1 MSIDTHIDVNQSC
14 VKQWCPEKA
23 DEFRRATRRKF
34 HLEKRANYKHT
45 SIENKENL
53 KAMSYNYKRIMD
65 NALKIIE
72 TKSHENS
79 QCCVLQTLESN
90 GKI

>member
-53 KAMSYNYKRIMD
+53 KAMSYN
-65 NALKIIE
+65 
-72 TKSHENS
+72 
-79 QCCVLQTLESN
+79 
-90 GKI
+90 